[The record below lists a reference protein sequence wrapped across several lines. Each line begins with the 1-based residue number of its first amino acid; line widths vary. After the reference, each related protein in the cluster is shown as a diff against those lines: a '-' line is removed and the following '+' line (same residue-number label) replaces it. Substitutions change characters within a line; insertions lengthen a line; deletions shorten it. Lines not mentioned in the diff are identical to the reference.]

1 MYSYRKRFM
10 SSMIHFAHSPT
21 MDFRADRD
29 ENGSDQGELRP
40 DEKLE
45 AH

>member
-1 MYSYRKRFM
+1 M

-21 MDFRADRD
+21 MDYRADRD
-29 ENGSDQGELRP
+29 ENGSDQGGLGL

-45 AH
+45 AR